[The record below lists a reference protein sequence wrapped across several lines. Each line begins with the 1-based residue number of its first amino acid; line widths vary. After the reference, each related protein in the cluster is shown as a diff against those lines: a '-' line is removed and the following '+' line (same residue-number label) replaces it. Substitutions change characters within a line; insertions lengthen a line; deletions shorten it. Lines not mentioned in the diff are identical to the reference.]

1 MYSVTKYTDECVQIA
16 LLLTRPML
24 QKKKRKRKKERK
36 KKEKKKE
43 KKEEKKRRED
53 YNPEN
58 VRMNSCCPIKI
69 SVLVNSS
76 DVWIRTL
83 AGKFVSIS
91 VVV

>member
-24 QKKKRKRKKERK
+24 QKKKERK
-36 KKEKKKE
+36 KKR
-43 KKEEKKRRED
+43 KKEEKKKKKKRRRED